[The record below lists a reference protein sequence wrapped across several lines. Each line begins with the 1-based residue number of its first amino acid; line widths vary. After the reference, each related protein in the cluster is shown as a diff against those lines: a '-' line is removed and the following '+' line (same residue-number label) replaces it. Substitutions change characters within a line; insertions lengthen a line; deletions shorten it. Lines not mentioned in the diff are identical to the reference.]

1 MKRFVSLLLAVLMTA
16 ALFTGC
22 AKQPQTPETPQ
33 EAGRHHPGG
42 RPEGPHVYGPGEAA
56 GRRGKPE
63 NRQRH

>member
-33 EAGRHHPGG
+33 E
-42 RPEGPHVYGPGEAA
+42 EAVTIRVA
-56 GRRGKPE
+56 A
-63 NRQRH
+63 